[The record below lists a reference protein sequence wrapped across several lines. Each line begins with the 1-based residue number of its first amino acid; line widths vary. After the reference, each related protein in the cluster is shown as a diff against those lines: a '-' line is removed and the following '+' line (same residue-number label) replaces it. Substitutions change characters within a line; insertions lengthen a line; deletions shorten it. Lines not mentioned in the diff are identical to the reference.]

1 MPSLVVIAGPNG
13 SGKSTLRRIREFG
26 EVEAIDPDAIAR
38 SMPQDV
44 KYGKDVAAA
53 REALKRRDAAIA
65 ARRSFLVESTLSGR
79 DVHRLM
85 EKVRSADYRT
95 LLHFVCVESPD
106 QAVERVRNRV
116 ARGGHDVPEQNIRRR
131 FSLSLANLPL
141 AIALSNE
148 SYLYDNSDV
157 GAPHRRVAIV
167 RGKRSR
173 TVKRCP
179 EWATSAVSAAA
190 SIRQEMD
197 RSTSRGQGQSF

>member
-1 MPSLVVIAGPNG
+1 MPSLVVVAGPNG
-13 SGKSTLRRIREFG
+13 SGKSTLCQICNFG
-26 EVEAIDPDAIAR
+26 EIEVIDPDAIAR
-38 SMPQDV
+38 SMPPDV
-44 KYGKDVAAA
+44 KYGKDVSAA
-53 REALKRRDAAIA
+53 REALKRRGAAIA

-85 EKVRSADYRT
+85 QKARSADFGI

-116 ARGGHDVPEQNIRRR
+116 ARGGHDVPERDIHRR

-141 AIALSNE
+141 AIALSDE
-148 SYLYDNSDV
+148 SYLYDNCDV
-157 GAPHRRVAIV
+157 EAPHRRVGIV
-167 RGKRSR
+167 RGMRSR
-173 TVKRCP
+173 TVNRFP
-179 EWATSAVSAAA
+179 EWATGAVSAAA